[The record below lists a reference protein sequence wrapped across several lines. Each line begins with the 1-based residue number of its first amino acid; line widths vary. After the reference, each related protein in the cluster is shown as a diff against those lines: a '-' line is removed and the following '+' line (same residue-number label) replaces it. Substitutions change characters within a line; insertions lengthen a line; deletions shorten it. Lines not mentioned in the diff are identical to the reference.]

1 MNKTSKKTMPKSINS
16 KKNNKSNLIE
26 NQNQYD

>member
-1 MNKTSKKTMPKSINS
+1 MKKTSKKTMSKSINS
-16 KKNNKSNLIE
+16 MKNNKSNLIE

>member
-1 MNKTSKKTMPKSINS
+1 MKKNQKTMPKSINS